1 MLHWYAKTFILFYFN
16 VVTST
21 PNRWCHLNTRF
32 SLPVTQNLPRVK
44 RFELIPHPLFHPHI
58 RSAAFL
64 CSLLLVWV
72 WRETASSLLTFLH
85 ASAQT
90 LRQQEIIWWLPQ
102 DHWRGGGSV
111 LTLKGRTHPPP
122 PPTHVSLFCPHSQTW
137 ICVFLIILYVQYRCI
152 CPFSLMKT
160 SSGSNHLALDTEG
173 YSNIAN
179 LLPWPL
185 SCSKGNFHI
194 SSHHK
199 FELSCSKCS
208 AFLFRALWDQSF
220 PSDCISMLTFPE
232 NCQSCSKSPSILN
245 GQIKLCLSRAVIY
258 LLRGLRTRFQ
268 KIRFGK
274 IMRFN
279 HILNMTH
286 LLRLYYLNLGAL

>member
-1 MLHWYAKTFILFYFN
+1 MVSFKHTVLSSCDPKP
-16 VVTST
+16 S
-21 PNRWCHLNTRF
+21 
-32 SLPVTQNLPRVK
+32 
-44 RFELIPHPLFHPHI
+44 
-58 RSAAFL
+58 RSEAF
-64 CSLLLVWV
+64 WV
-72 WRETASSLLTFLH
+72 NPPSASSSTHQVRCIFMLPFVG
-85 ASAQT
+85 SAVKGNSIISVDLSSRQHSNSQT
-90 LRQQEIIWWLPQ
+90 AGNYLMITSGPPT
-102 DHWRGGGSV
+102 GGVDRCWPS
-111 LTLKGRTHPPP
+111 KAEPIPP
-122 PPTHVSLFCPHSQTW
+122 PPTHVSLFCPHSETW

-152 CPFSLMKT
+152 CPFSLMKA

-208 AFLFRALWDQSF
+208 AFLFRALWEQSF

-268 KIRFGK
+268 KIRFGE
-274 IMRFN
+274 IMRFK